1 MVIDLPFLAAV
12 IALIFGILILIV
24 HRVLNFLVA
33 IYLITIIGILGIL
46 GAFPTSRPA

>member
-24 HRVLNFLVA
+24 PRVLNFLVA
-33 IYLITIIGILGIL
+33 IYLIIIGILGIL
-46 GAFPTSRPA
+46 GAFPTSSLA